1 MKRIKKLLAI
11 VLTLAMVLTV
21 APTFNSP
28 VKAGGD
34 GITIHDISS
43 GVSTIQNP
51 DGTYDVKALNT
62 VKFSL
67 NSLNDK
73 ISDFKER
80 YLNGKAAITVRIYSD
95 TEYSKL
101 IAEIVPECNSSKV
114 IEFKVP
120 AKYKGNIFYFAFDDP
135 EVVNQQSELF
145 KIVDGEIHVNEGPT
159 FGSIYGTVSFLKK
172 NFTIG
177 INGYGVYRLNDDPK
191 IYTTY
196 TKIVKFY
203 RNGSLVG
210 TKKTTGN
217 QVEFQ
222 NVPVS
227 YGKNDTFKVALFMEI
242 EGIEVAGPTTTFK
255 STSSKVPNIKLFA
268 TKIAKNKVYLRWQS
282 VGGITGYYI
291 YMGKKK
297 IKTVGAKT
305 TKKLVKKKKAAKGK
319 FKVLPYVK
327 VQKTIYKSTSNVAK
341 PKKNQIKFRRDLN
354 VKSRAHNYATCD
366 FAVTKISLSG
376 KTYKVT
382 GYALNNRMFKVKKYR
397 YLILGLKVDG
407 KKAFYK
413 KIKNIKLKIKAY
425 HKKKFTFK
433 IKGKAGKDLANG
445 RLSLTVGPEP
455 DWGFKNDTF
464 AN

>member
-11 VLTLAMVLTV
+11 VLTLAMVLAV
-21 APTFNSP
+21 APTFSAP
-28 VKAGGD
+28 VKAGD
-34 GITIHDISS
+34 GINIIDIVS
-43 GVSTIQNP
+43 GASTTPNP
-51 DGTYDVKALNT
+51 DGTYDVKALKT

-73 ISDFKER
+73 IPGFKQR
-80 YLNGKAAITVRIYSD
+80 YLDGKATIKVSIFADSSY
-95 TEYSKL
+95 EKH
-101 IAEIVPECNSSKV
+101 IADVTPECSATKT
-114 IEFKVP
+114 IEFK
-120 AKYKGNIFYFAFDDP
+120 AAAQYKGCVFYYLFYDP
-135 EVVNQQSELF
+135 EGGTTNQQSELF
-145 KIVDGEIHVNEGPT
+145 KIVDGEIHVDEGPT

-177 INGYGVYRLNDDPK
+177 INGYGVYRLNDDPQT
-191 IYTTY
+191 YTTY

-203 RNGSLVG
+203 RNGTLIG
-210 TKKTTGN
+210 TKKTN
-217 QVEFQ
+217 EYQVEFQ

-242 EGIEVAGPTTTFK
+242 EGIEVAGPTTTFQ

-268 TKIAKNKVYLRWQS
+268 TKIDKNKAYLRWQS

-305 TKKLVKKKKAAKGK
+305 TKKLIKKKKAGKGK

-327 VQKTIYKSTSNVAK
+327 VKNTIYKSTSNVAK
-341 PKKNQIKFRRDLN
+341 PKKNQVKFYRNLKVTDRD
-354 VKSRAHNYATCD
+354 YATCD

-382 GYALNNRMFKVKKYR
+382 GYALNHRIFKVKKYK

-413 KIKNIKLKIKAY
+413 KFKNVKLNIKDD
-425 HKKKFTFK
+425 HKKKLTFK

-445 RLSLTVGPEP
+445 RLNLTVGPEA